1 MDLRRVNAAPLPP
14 LHEPWLLH
22 PLPPLHEHWLST
34 EEEGERRRL
43 KAEAAER
50 RAQEGKVRGLKDLKG
65 AKRRMEAK
73 ERASRYPGTSQ
84 TQALQGEGGMR
95 WQVS

>member
-22 PLPPLHEHWLST
+22 PLHEPWLPT
-34 EEEGERRRL
+34 EEEEERRRL
-43 KAEAAER
+43 KAEAPER
-50 RAQEGKVRGLKDLKG
+50 RAQTGKARGLKDPDG

-73 ERASRYPGTSQ
+73 ERAS
-84 TQALQGEGGMR
+84 M
-95 WQVS
+95 